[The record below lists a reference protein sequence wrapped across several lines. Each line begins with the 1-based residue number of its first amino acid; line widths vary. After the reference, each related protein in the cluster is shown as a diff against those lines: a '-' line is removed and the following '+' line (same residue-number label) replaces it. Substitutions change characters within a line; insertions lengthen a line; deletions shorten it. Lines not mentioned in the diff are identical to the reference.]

1 MVEKSWFSVLCG
13 VLFALSVFVDA
24 GRDRNL
30 APPNVLFIVA
40 DDLGRNNIKTVVGG
54 GSKTNIYISVTSS
67 LMLIF
72 SQFIKGG
79 RGGVLRLGGG
89 SEITGANSANNHL
102 EITFLEILGNPRP
115 I

>member
-40 DDLGRNNIKTVVGG
+40 DDLGRNNIKTVEGG
-54 GSKTNIYISVTSS
+54 GS
-67 LMLIF
+67 
-72 SQFIKGG
+72 
-79 RGGVLRLGGG
+79 
-89 SEITGANSANNHL
+89 
-102 EITFLEILGNPRP
+102 
-115 I
+115 